1 MKTTLTR
8 SVLLVAAAWCLGIFV
23 NQIYSQGIRW
33 FLLKPALATR
43 EEGAVFRFINADSA
57 FQFMGDEFAAFVD
70 VRPAEEFD
78 LDHLP
83 GAISIPWQQFLRD
96 PGQVH
101 SLRRYHQLIIYCFDP
116 DCFEATALAKELTLF
131 GFERVFVL
139 FGGMAEWLEQGFP
152 VEKAEDVSN
161 ESF

>member
-1 MKTTLTR
+1 MKTALTR
-8 SVLLVAAAWCLGIFV
+8 SVLVFAAAWLLGVLI

-33 FLLKPALATR
+33 FLLKPHLATSDN
-43 EEGAVFRFINADSA
+43 GATFRFIDADSA
-57 FQFMGDEFAAFVD
+57 FQFMGDESTAFVD
-70 VRPAEEFD
+70 VRPAEEYD

-96 PGQVH
+96 PELIN
-101 SLRRYHQLIIYCFDP
+101 SLRKYSQLIIYCFEP
-116 DCFEATALAKELTLF
+116 DCFEATALAKELPQF
-131 GFERVFVL
+131 GFARVFVL

-152 VEKAEDVSN
+152 VEKAETDSN